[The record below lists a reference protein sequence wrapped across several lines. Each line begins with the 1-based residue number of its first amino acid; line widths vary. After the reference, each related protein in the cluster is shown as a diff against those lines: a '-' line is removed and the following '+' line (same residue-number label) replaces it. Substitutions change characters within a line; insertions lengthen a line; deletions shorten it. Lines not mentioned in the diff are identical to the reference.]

1 MGEEA
6 RWTDYHSHCQTTF
19 TFIYS
24 HNRFQEKT
32 TAADD
37 LFADGQL
44 RYSDIKSAKEA
55 TQ

>member
-24 HNRFQEKT
+24 HNSFQEKT
-32 TAADD
+32 TAAED